1 MNIIKS
7 FELDKAQLKEA
18 LTQWL
23 NTCVLKTP
31 CEIEEFEVNTYKIGR
46 EVSITL
52 KEKVVLRTAPDIDN
66 PRLSEGDSNDLS
78 I

>member
-1 MNIIKS
+1 MNVIKS
-7 FELDKAQLKEA
+7 FELDKEQIKAA

-23 NTCVLKTP
+23 NTCVLKEP
-31 CEIEEFEVNTYKIGR
+31 CEIEEFELNPYKVGR

-52 KEKVVLRTAPDIDN
+52 KEKAAIS
-66 PRLSEGDSNDLS
+66 LSLPSDVKEVSDDSS

>member
-1 MNIIKS
+1 MNVIKS
-7 FELDKAQLKEA
+7 FELDKEQIKAA

-23 NTCVLKTP
+23 NTCVLKEP
-31 CEIEEFEVNTYKIGR
+31 CEIEEFELNPYKVGR

-52 KEKVVLRTAPDIDN
+52 KEKAAIS
-66 PRLSEGDSNDLS
+66 LSDVKEVSDDSS